1 MRNFIKAASFAAVLA
16 LIPAVGFAQTTA
28 TKPTT
33 ATKKATAKAD
43 AGAKKTAVSAHT
55 TTGTVKSVSDSS
67 LVISK
72 GGKDQTFVVNSTTDK
87 KGTVETGAHVSVH
100 YTMDG
105 TNMVATAITAS
116 AAKHSAAKSPKK

>member
-1 MRNFIKAASFAAVLA
+1 MRTFTKAAALVAVMA
-16 LIPAVGFAQTTA
+16 LIPAVGFAQ
-28 TKPTT
+28 
-33 ATKKATAKAD
+33 ATKKTA
-43 AGAKKTAVSAHT
+43 AKTESAAKSTVSTHT

-72 GGKDQTFVVNSTTDK
+72 GGKDQTFVVNSTTEK

-105 TNMVATAITAS
+105 KNMVATAIAAT
-116 AAKHSAAKSPKK
+116 AAKPAKSPKK

>member
-1 MRNFIKAASFAAVLA
+1 MRKFMKAASLVAVLA
-16 LIPAVGFAQTTA
+16 LVPAVGFAQ
-28 TKPTT
+28 
-33 ATKKATAKAD
+33 ATKKSAAPA
-43 AGAKKTAVSAHT
+43 AKKSAVSAHT

-72 GGKDQTFVVNSTTDK
+72 GGKDETFVVNSTTEK

-105 TNMVATAITAS
+105 KNMVATAITAHP
-116 AAKHSAAKSPKK
+116 AKKAKSPKK